1 MTKSMKKN
9 VSLVLSSGGARGMAH
24 IGIIEELIKND
35 FKIHSVAGS
44 SIGAVVGGIYA
55 SGKLEEFAD
64 WVKNLHRIDVFKLMD
79 FTMSSQGFLKGE
91 KVFSE
96 LKKFIPDK
104 NIEDLNIPFSAVA
117 TDPKSHK
124 EAVFTSGSLY
134 DAMRASISIPGIL
147 IPGKVKN
154 TSYLDGGVLN
164 PVPIDHVKRDD
175 GDMLVVI
182 DLNADLP
189 YNKPKYDEDAQ
200 KKNEQ
205 QYQQLLDKFM
215 EAIGIQ
221 KKEKTEKKTQLGYY
235 ELLNTSVALMQEKL
249 THLILEKH
257 EPDLLIPISKKAC
270 KTFEFYRANELIEV
284 GRMAFKKSYEKW
296 SKE

>member
-1 MTKSMKKN
+1 MKKN
-9 VSLVLSSGGARGMAH
+9 ISLVLSSGGARGMAH
-24 IGIIEELIKND
+24 IGIIEELLRND
-35 FKIHSVAGS
+35 FDIQAVSGA
-44 SIGAVVGGIYA
+44 SIGAVIGAIYA
-55 SGKLEEFAD
+55 SGKLSEFTD

-104 NIEDLNIPFSAVA
+104 NIENLNIPFAAVA
-117 TDPKSHK
+117 ADPNNHK
-124 EAVFTSGSLY
+124 EVVFTSGSMY

-154 TSYLDGGVLN
+154 TYYIDGGVLN
-164 PVPIDHVKRDD
+164 PIPIDHVKRDKENL
-175 GDMLVVI
+175 LVVV

-189 YNKPKYDEDAQ
+189 YQKPKYDEDAQ

-205 QYQQLLDKFM
+205 QYQQLLEKIRDTL
-215 EAIGIQ
+215 GIQ
-221 KKEKTEKKTQLGYY
+221 KKDETEKENQLSYY
-235 ELLNTSVALMQEKL
+235 ELLNTSIILMQEKL

-257 EPDLLIPISKKAC
+257 QPDLLIKISKKAC

-284 GRMAFKKSYEKW
+284 GRTAFRKSLEEW
-296 SKE
+296 SDN